1 MNLIRSIGAGIA
13 GALALGVLGGSAAL
27 ATVKTGELNCTGTT
41 ILGPVALRNPTSSH
55 VVGPY
60 WAAKASSIT
69 ITTKGGTTV
78 LPRMAGVAT
87 IGSYQDIVNK
97 SQIVGTATTTIT
109 PGAIP
114 GLVFSYD
121 PDLADNGGIPNPVL
135 MNGVATYAHALDG
148 VLGPFPAPTVV
159 ISGPLPLIGVA
170 GTYDVATTIDPGLG
184 SLPTG
189 STPGNPGGLIFTPDV
204 PVTITNTGSTDGTI
218 RVIGTSTALTANVTA
233 PLPTSAVTTCGQPAE
248 PQFVVHI
255 QTDGAPRVPGE
266 PVVACDPTLA
276 TAGLLKDSKGWWTQ
290 DTDVLTAENYAGS
303 ASAAVTYDNCT
314 APDTQL
320 NDWVTSKN
328 GVAAASAL
336 TIAKAQISVKAKHF
350 GNCTNVDIIDATGR
364 RHNANHPTAYEM
376 GGTLGAK
383 WVTAGDAAIAGVKP
397 TGATVQARV
406 VIYKNVTTL
415 QPLTYLE
422 AKGVVSKGLGLGGA
436 VTFVSELDPASTRVQ
451 ALVACNSPG
460 YTIPATG
467 LQLGGT
473 PSFPILTGDDAVL
486 EIAAP

>member
-1 MNLIRSIGAGIA
+1 VPVGAPP
-13 GALALGVLGGSAAL
+13 
-27 ATVKTGELNCTGTT
+27 GT
-41 ILGPVALRNPTSSH
+41 I
-55 VVGPY
+55 
-60 WAAKASSIT
+60 
-69 ITTKGGTTV
+69 
-78 LPRMAGVAT
+78 
-87 IGSYQDIVNK
+87 IGSYQDLVNRF
-97 SQIVGTATTTIT
+97 QVAGTATTTMT

-114 GLVFSYD
+114 GLAYTFD
-121 PDLADNGGIPNPVL
+121 PDLADNGGIPNPVP

-159 ISGPLPLIGVA
+159 VVAPIPLIGTPGTFDVVMTLDPGA
-170 GTYDVATTIDPGLG
+170 GT
-184 SLPTG
+184 LPTG
-189 STPGNPGGLIFTPDV
+189 STPGNPGAMIFAPDI
-204 PVTITNTGSTDGTI
+204 PLAVTSTGATDGRI
-218 RVIGTSTALTANVTA
+218 RFIATSTTLTANVTA
-233 PLPTSAVTTCGQPAE
+233 PVALAATTTCGTSAE
-248 PQFVVHI
+248 PQHTVHI

-266 PVVACDPTLA
+266 PVVACDPTNG
-276 TAGLLKDSKGWWTQ
+276 TMGLLKDSKGWWTQ

-350 GNCTNVDIIDATGR
+350 GNCTNVDIIDNLGR

-406 VIYKNVTTL
+406 VIYKNVGTGL
-415 QPLTYLE
+415 PALAYLE
-422 AKGVVSKGLGLGGA
+422 AKGVASKGLGLGGA
-436 VTFVSELDPASTRVQ
+436 VTFVGELDPLSARVI

-467 LQLGGT
+467 MQLGGT